1 MASAAKTVYPH
12 ISKDPAVCGGR
23 ACISG
28 TRVRVMDVVSMH
40 ESGLTPPAA
49 WQRTA
54 IDAIRRGDQ
63 SKEWTAYVVLL
74 GRGSL
79 TDAPGRQWTD
89 DMSGGR

>member
-1 MASAAKTVYPH
+1 MARPFLARGAKAVLATNRDV
-12 ISKDPAVCGGR
+12 SDSGAPALMEQFHKR
-23 ACISG
+23 LK
-28 TRVRVMDVVSMH
+28 
-40 ESGLTPPAA
+40 SGLTPPAA